1 MTKKAGPKRLMM
13 TSERSWKVGDTIHFL
28 HNLDY
33 DTYFELGHM
42 YGALEYV
49 DLIYADMIYDDLDF
63 DRWLPRCHEYLKD
76 TGSIFIQT
84 DQRSV
89 APLKLYLDGLFG
101 ANNFVNWIIWPYDWG
116 GRPKHAFGRKH
127 DDILWYAKTRDY
139 KFFAE
144 NVQIPKKT
152 TGIGFNPSGRTT
164 KTPTDVWSDIG
175 NFHTMSTE
183 RVSGVEWQ
191 KPERLVQRIVEAV
204 TEEGDTVFDP
214 FAGSGT
220 TIAVCAKL
228 GRNSVGCEINKSIWE
243 RAVERIDNA
252 VSKL

>member
-1 MTKKAGPKRLMM
+1 M
-13 TSERSWKVGDTIHFL
+13 TSEHSWKVGRHSHAL
-28 HNLDY
+28 WNLDNKDY
-33 DTYFELGHM
+33 IECLIAYNAYENF
-42 YGALEYV
+42 

-63 DRWLPRCHEYLKD
+63 DRWLPDCRDFLKK

-89 APLKLYLDGLFG
+89 APLKLYMDGLFG

-116 GRPKHAFGRKH
+116 GRPKNAFGRKH

-152 TGIGFNPSGRTT
+152 TGVGFNPSGRTT

-220 TIAVCAKL
+220 TIAICARL
-228 GRNSVGCEINKSIWE
+228 GRNSVGCEINKEIWKV
-243 RAVERIDNA
+243 ATKRIDHA